1 MPLHVGKGRDVSTAI
16 ADIIDYVENPRKTDF
31 GKFIYGYECDT
42 RIADAEFLLS
52 KRQYLNLTGRDRGAD
67 DVIAY
72 HLRQAFKPGEVTP
85 EEANQIGR
93 ELALKLTKGNH
104 AFVVCTHVDKHHVH
118 NHIIINSTALDCTR
132 KFRNF
137 WGSTWAIRRMNDKL
151 CLEHGLSIVENPKPS
166 RDHYGT
172 WLGNTKQPSFQ
183 EQLRRAIDAAL
194 EERPKDF
201 EDFLKKLEAAG
212 IEVNRERKNLRL
224 RGPGQKNYTRCNTL
238 KGDYTEQAIQER
250 IEGTRTAKPR
260 RTFSQKPVPKAGL
273 LVDIEAAVRA
283 GKGPGYERWAK
294 VFNLK
299 QLSQAVIYLK
309 EHGDMSYEDLLE
321 KAAAATIS
329 FNALSAKIKELESQM
344 TANGELQ
351 KQIVN
356 YAKTRAVYVEYRKA
370 GYSKKFRAEH
380 EADILLHQAAKKYF
394 DSIGITKL
402 PSVKSLREEYAGLL
416 EQKRKAY
423 GKSRNLSGI
432 CQYPKK
438 ICWMEPYI
446 REERMKLHASGEDYL
461 EAILMLQKKSG
472 MVRSVDL
479 ARHMGFSK
487 PSISHAVGVLRDGGF
502 LTVDKDGFL
511 HLTDIGREIAEKIY
525 ERHRFFTEQLVAA
538 GVDQETAEQDA
549 CRIEHAISEE
559 SFQKLKDA
567 LRKEGDDMGN

>member
-1 MPLHVGKGRDVSTAI
+1 M
-16 ADIIDYVENPRKTDF
+16 
-31 GKFIYGYECDT
+31 
-42 RIADAEFLLS
+42 
-52 KRQYLNLTGRDRGAD
+52 
-67 DVIAY
+67 IAY

-183 EQLRRAIDAAL
+183 EQLRREIDAAL
-194 EERPKDF
+194 KERPKDF

-224 RGPGQKNYTRCNTL
+224 RVPGQKNYTRCNTL
-238 KGDYTEQAIQER
+238 KGDYTEQAIRER
-250 IEGTRTAKPR
+250 IEGTRTVKPR
-260 RTFSQKPVPKAGL
+260 RTFSQKAAPKVGL

-283 GKGPGYERWAK
+283 RKGPGYERWAK

-309 EHGDMSYEDLLE
+309 EHGDMSYEDLQE
-321 KAAAATIS
+321 KAAAATAS
-329 FNALSAKIKELESQM
+329 FNALSAQIKELESQM

-356 YAKTRAVYVEYRKA
+356 YAKTRAVYVDYRKA

-402 PSVKSLREEYAGLL
+402 PSVKLLREEYASLL
-416 EQKRKAY
+416 EKKRKAY
-423 GKSRNLSGI
+423 AAYKQARSDMKELHNIKANVDYLLDIPASQEQQKDKQKSR
-432 CQYPKK
+432 Q
-438 ICWMEPYI
+438 
-446 REERMKLHASGEDYL
+446 
-461 EAILMLQKKSG
+461 
-472 MVRSVDL
+472 
-479 ARHMGFSK
+479 
-487 PSISHAVGVLRDGGF
+487 
-502 LTVDKDGFL
+502 
-511 HLTDIGREIAEKIY
+511 
-525 ERHRFFTEQLVAA
+525 
-538 GVDQETAEQDA
+538 
-549 CRIEHAISEE
+549 
-559 SFQKLKDA
+559 
-567 LRKEGDDMGN
+567 